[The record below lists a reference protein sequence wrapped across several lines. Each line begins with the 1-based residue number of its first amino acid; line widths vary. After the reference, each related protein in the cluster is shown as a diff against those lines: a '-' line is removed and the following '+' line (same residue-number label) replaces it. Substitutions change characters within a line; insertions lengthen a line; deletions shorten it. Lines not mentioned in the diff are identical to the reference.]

1 MKVMIMVFLVFM
13 VSGETIEDLPDPQE
27 WKQGPSRTQ
36 FGPRPASVGLGAQES
51 SSYDLTQAYNSLA
64 ANRMGST
71 LFSSN
76 TGSNSNSNSNSN
88 SKISPG
94 GYADAGSSASN
105 YYGSSDYGSYGSES
119 GYGLSCSSGYVNA
132 SAVALL
138 AFLFLLNI
146 VQDVVQQITA
156 GRRKR
161 EAEDEA
167 KNEVFDFV
175 YNGGL
180 SALKEDLPQIVLPLM
195 VDLMEASEVPSCME
209 RPLCEANKALSI
221 RHGVVGRVLASLI
234 SNVVGKAFTG
244 DDHSKFRQVLEA
256 ASDGRSRHDCTVRSP
271 GCFGRTSSPLGNNQ
285 RDD

>member
-1 MKVMIMVFLVFM
+1 NFR
-13 VSGETIEDLPDPQE
+13 PDIIFR
-27 WKQGPSRTQ
+27 KT
-36 FGPRPASVGLGAQES
+36 
-51 SSYDLTQAYNSLA
+51 
-64 ANRMGST
+64 
-71 LFSSN
+71 
-76 TGSNSNSNSNSN
+76 SNSNFRFHDRGKTSEFLREIEKQREKKQEKNGKNRI
-88 SKISPG
+88 KIGNREKNVLRS
-94 GYADAGSSASN
+94 AGFLDGAISFSL
-105 YYGSSDYGSYGSES
+105 Y
-119 GYGLSCSSGYVNA
+119 LSLPLS
-132 SAVALL
+132 
-138 AFLFLLNI
+138 LFLSLSSSPSVPHLVHLVHLPI
-146 VQDVVQQITA
+146 ISQDVVQQITA

-161 EAEDEA
+161 EAEDDA